1 MKLYCYY
8 FHRLSHTVRAFTH
21 LTPQT
26 PGEAMADRLMGI
38 APRSVLRAHLY
49 CKKCKRAFKASRSA
63 GGPENDVRTNRF
75 VIASIQKFFKPSLFY

>member
-8 FHRLSHTVRAFTH
+8 FHRMYHTVRAYTH
-21 LTPQT
+21 FTPQT

-49 CKKCKRAFKASRSA
+49 CKKCKRRFKASRSA
-63 GGPENDVRTNRF
+63 GQPESDALKNRF
-75 VIASIQKFFKPSLFY
+75 IIASIQKYFSPSLFY